1 MNLAGIKP
9 KKRTLSNKQGS
20 EEGADRLVKRPSLN
34 IKRNIFLVNVNV
46 RVHMFSFII
55 KSWFYYCVSLNLQF
69 ISIFR
74 AAWNIFTNSSRK
86 QSLSADQG
94 SINQNVLI
102 QIGGRNINTHKIVE
116 TMVWQYHNL
125 KYGQYS
131 ATEVTKFRTNIW
143 RGKSRDWYLSAIF
156 EIMISPDHISSWR
169 PRILDNFGN
178 LENISRT

>member
-1 MNLAGIKP
+1 M
-9 KKRTLSNKQGS
+9 
-20 EEGADRLVKRPSLN
+20 KRPSLN

-46 RVHMFSFII
+46 RVHMISFII

-131 ATEVTKFRTNIW
+131 ATEVTKFQKKIWSGDTCGPEPLDPRRFAIVQIFLLLNICTW
-143 RGKSRDWYLSAIF
+143 GSDF
-156 EIMISPDHISSWR
+156 EIIIRTD
-169 PRILDNFGN
+169 ILIVFYSKCFQYFNWID
-178 LENISRT
+178 